1 MLYEISNSVL
11 SMRGGGIGAGR
22 KPYMFDKSNNP
33 HLCQCHPKLA
43 AKVLKKKYTRNKR
56 THFLTQR
63 KTIPSDSYAKEK
75 FLYHS
80 RGVCPVSRVK
90 VLEKAD

>member
-1 MLYEISNSVL
+1 MPSLIPNKT
-11 SMRGGGIGAGR
+11 G
-22 KPYMFDKSNNP
+22 
-33 HLCQCHPKLA
+33 
-43 AKVLKKKYTRNKR
+43 AKVYKKKYVRNKR

-90 VLEKAD
+90 VLEKAE